1 MKSEFTPSPVGP
13 EPGTRSIFWRA
24 SLAGVVAV
32 ALCAPAMAAEVSIAH
47 TGPAPIEAADN
58 LVSPDASAYWPQAP
72 ANRVHGIARIA
83 PVQAVPVTAPVAL
96 DAQVEV
102 PTLVSQCALLA
113 DEGGVS
119 GVSLDVTD
127 PWDKLLIEKCA
138 EQENGWMVASR
149 APEPV
154 YVLGLQTQ
162 PRPVMT
168 ASGTLDYK
176 PAGRKPILRPL
187 ASRSGTQYT
196 ERNIVRRQADGPSVA
211 FGSVLTR
218 APAWTDAT
226 RIGGVQLSNWRDSSN
241 GLVAPGEFGYS
252 SMVGVLDYT
261 DVAATSG
268 GYQYGATV
276 GSSSLRYGL
285 TRDLTLESHL
295 EAAPSLSAV
304 GMGSSYSLGDMGVLQ
319 AGATQSAHEATTAVR
334 TRLGYSVSVAGLVD
348 VGYTNEQIGAGYND
362 LADYRSGAA
371 PENQVRNSISAGV
384 PMGRYGTL
392 SGTYSGRRGSSGYV
406 ERRYGF
412 NHQVD
417 LSNTVAMGLGADRD
431 SVSGDYAMHM
441 TLAMPVD
448 AFLGRLGLYR

>member
-1 MKSEFTPSPVGP
+1 MLRALSVGALALLGVCHPV
-13 EPGTRSIFWRA
+13 
-24 SLAGVVAV
+24 
-32 ALCAPAMAAEVSIAH
+32 MAAEVSIAH
-47 TGPAPIEAADN
+47 TGPAPGKAPIEAP
-58 LVSPDASAYWPQAP
+58 VSPASSDASAYWPVAPQASGS
-72 ANRVHGIARIA
+72 HGLARIA
-83 PVQAVPVTAPVAL
+83 PVQAVPVRAPSPL
-96 DAQVEV
+96 DVQVET
-102 PTLVSQCALLA
+102 PELAARCAQIV

-119 GVSLDVTD
+119 GVTLDVTD

-138 EQENGWMVASR
+138 AQQDAWMVASR

-154 YVLGLQTQ
+154 YVLGLHTQ

-168 ASGTLDYK
+168 ASGSLDYK
-176 PAGRKPILRPL
+176 PAGRKPILRAL
-187 ASRSGTQYT
+187 SSRSGTQYT
-196 ERNIVRRQADGPSVA
+196 ERNIVRRQADGPSIA

-226 RIGGVQLSNWRDSSN
+226 RIGGVQLSNWRESSN
-241 GLVAPGEFGYS
+241 GLIAPGEFGYS

-276 GSSSLRYGL
+276 GSSSVRYGL
-285 TRDLTLESHL
+285 TRDLTVESYM

-304 GMGSSYSLGDMGVLQ
+304 GMGSSYSLGDMGVIQ
-319 AGATQSAHEATTAVR
+319 AGATQSEYDAMTAVR
-334 TRLGYSVSVAGLVD
+334 TRLGYSFSLAGLVD
-348 VGYTNEQIGAGYND
+348 VGYVNEQIGAGYND

-371 PENQVRNSISAGV
+371 AEHQTRNSISAGV
-384 PMGRYGTL
+384 PMGRFGTL
-392 SGTYSGRRGSSGYV
+392 SGTYSGRRGNAGFV

-417 LSNTVAMGLGADRD
+417 LSPTVAVGVGADRD
-431 SVSGDYAMHM
+431 TVSGDYAMHL